1 MIEIFD
7 EIYET
12 LNKYKGKEIILV
24 GHSDADPDA
33 IASTC
38 ALSCFLKKL
47 DIDHKVILEINDAYS
62 ILNYK
67 HMVYTGGVENL
78 SCDLFI
84 SLDCGDVNR
93 FSEYSHLFEQSSCKI
108 NIDHHISN
116 IGFGDVNYVEPNCS
130 STSELVYDF
139 ITHFMDIDK
148 DMAILLYGGLVFD
161 TGGFLHQS
169 TTPKTLLI
177 ASKLLECGINFNE
190 IYYFINKYRSK
201 NTVSALKILI
211 NNMKFVY
218 DNKAI
223 YSTMK
228 ISEVESVG
236 ATMNDTE
243 GFVNFLFDVENV
255 KVAILIYQKKENL
268 YKVSLRSRNIDVSKI
283 ASVFGGGGHIRAS
296 GCKLS
301 GELDEIVS
309 KVLEEV
315 GKHINE

>member
-1 MIEIFD
+1 MTEIFD

-38 ALSCFLKKL
+38 ALSCFLRKL
-47 DIDHKVILEINDAYS
+47 DIDHKVILEINEAYS
-62 ILNYK
+62 ILNYEP
-67 HMVYTGGVENL
+67 MVYTGDVENL
-78 SCDLFI
+78 TCDLFI

-93 FSEYSHLFEQSSCKI
+93 FSEYSKLFEQSSCKI

-116 IGFGDVNYVEPNCS
+116 NGFGDINYVVTDSS

-139 ITHFMDIDK
+139 ITRFMDIDK
-148 DMAILLYGGLVFD
+148 EMASLLYGGLVFD

-169 TTPKTLLI
+169 TTPKTLLM

-201 NTVSALKILI
+201 NTIKALKILI
-211 NNMKFVY
+211 NNTEFVFN
-218 DNKAI
+218 NKVN

-236 ATMNDTE
+236 ASMNDTE
-243 GFVNFLFDVENV
+243 GFVNFLFDIENV
-255 KVAILIYQKKENL
+255 KVAILIYQKEENL
-268 YKVSLRSRNIDVSKI
+268 FKVSLRSRDIDVSKI
-283 ASVFGGGGHIRAS
+283 AGVFGGGGHIRAS